1 MIMDKL
7 FAMKGPLRN
16 DRDVQFVGRDEDGAA
31 SSVARVAGKTLHG
44 DWSLVIA
51 SCRLSRL
58 FK

>member
-1 MIMDKL
+1 MDKL
-7 FAMKGPLRN
+7 FAMKGSLRN

-31 SSVARVAGKTLHG
+31 SNVARVAGKTLHG